1 MTYDDLLRR
10 LQAEQLTIFG
20 SLRGAQ
26 GTILLL
32 GPHEPGF
39 WPVLCDSPEWQDG
52 AADPVDRWSRR
63 VITGLADRLGAQ
75 VHFPFGAEQAPFL
88 TWAMASDRAWV
99 SPVGMLVQA
108 EAGLMVSYRG
118 ALEFNWH
125 IETPDAPPCPCTGC
139 AKPCTTACPVGALQG
154 AQYDVEACGSYVRS
168 DPAQRCLTRGCLA
181 RRACPVSQN
190 YARDVGQSAYH
201 MREFLN

>member
-1 MTYDDLLRR
+1 MTYGDLLYRV
-10 LQAEQLTIFG
+10 QVEHLTIFG
-20 SLRGAQ
+20 TLLGAG

-39 WPVLCDSPEWQDG
+39 WPAVCDSPEWRDG

-75 VHFPFGAEQAPFL
+75 THFPFGTHPAPFL
-88 TWAMASDRAWV
+88 TWALASNRAWT

-118 ALEFNWH
+118 ALEFDWN
-125 IETPDAPPCPCTGC
+125 IQSPEVPT
-139 AKPCTTACPVGALQG
+139 KPCTACPVGALQG
-154 AQYDVEACGSYVRS
+154 AQYDVEACRSYVRS
-168 DPAQRCLTRGCLA
+168 DPEQRCLSEGCLA
-181 RRACPVSQN
+181 RRACPVSQT
-190 YARDVGQSAYH
+190 YQRAAAQSAYH

>member
-1 MTYDDLLRR
+1 MTYDDLLYRV
-10 LQAEQLTIFG
+10 QVEHLTIFG
-20 SLRGAQ
+20 TLLGAR

-39 WPVLCDSPEWQDG
+39 WPAICDSPEWRDG

-63 VITGLADRLGAQ
+63 VITGLADRLGVQ
-75 VHFPFGAEQAPFL
+75 THFPFGTHAAPFL
-88 TWAMASDRAWV
+88 TWALASNRAWT

-118 ALEFNWH
+118 ALEFDWN
-125 IETPDAPPCPCTGC
+125 IQAPEALTKPCTGC
-139 AKPCTTACPVGALQG
+139 AEPCITACPVGALQG
-154 AQYDVEACGSYVRS
+154 TQYDVEACRFYVGS
-168 DPAQRCLTRGCLA
+168 DPDQRCLTEGCLA
-181 RRACPVSQN
+181 RRACPVGQT
-190 YARDVGQSAYH
+190 YERAAAQSAYH